1 MGTTNMSLTVL
12 PYDLDNSLL
21 GRVPSTDIHCNAA
34 GSIKTCCCLYAFQ
47 SHLRQP
53 TYDYKKIRAPLK
65 APRPLPFRRPRLL
78 GSESTSEGFGGSDYI
93 RSVYYVVH
101 DAEVIKNHENA
112 AQGGDGTAHGLQKA
126 VSVRLGHF

>member
-47 SHLRQP
+47 SHFRQP
-53 TYDYKKIRAPLK
+53 THDYKKIRAPLK

-78 GSESTSEGFGGSDYI
+78 GSESTSEGLGSSDYI
-93 RSVYYVVH
+93 RSVYHVV
-101 DAEVIKNHENA
+101 
-112 AQGGDGTAHGLQKA
+112 TMQKSSRIMRMLLKVA
-126 VSVRLGHF
+126 MGPLMDSKKLSVSV